1 MNARWRLNIF
11 TARPELVEGRAQ
23 RARGSTSPVLS
34 ELALRQA
41 QGERVEA
48 SPRACLIVT
57 VAVLASL
64 TVAAQQQPPRISG
77 GNGTLYIGGYP
88 NLIWIMDEATEKV
101 TGTIQLKTGIPR
113 RLTLSRDRAR
123 FYIIDAT
130 AEKVEIVDVP
140 SKTTVDT
147 FTLTEGTRR
156 IRINS
161 LEPDPTGRYAILLTR
176 SGTKLR
182 DRVEIGPATL
192 QQYDL
197 KEHKVMR
204 TIPWPDGEERDNA
217 NLMFSPDGKLLYF
230 LGNEILIFETE
241 NFTQV
246 DKWDLSNLEEGLG
259 QVSISFGGFAGL
271 DNIND
276 DPGFL
281 TTTMTVEDPVQHR
294 RMMGVARINLAKK
307 DLEFYTIGPAAP
319 VAFVLAPDKK
329 HGYGLESSIDRYQ
342 FWTFDL
348 DGRRVTTRAEFA
360 GRPRMSL
367 KTSSNG
373 RLLYIYNA
381 GNTIDMYDASTYR
394 YLRTVSLD
402 GDMTT
407 QFYVIPRASRQ

>member
-1 MNARWRLNIF
+1 MTRCAAVAARISLI
-11 TARPELVEGRAQ
+11 L
-23 RARGSTSPVLS
+23 VLS
-34 ELALRQA
+34 Q
-41 QGERVEA
+41 
-48 SPRACLIVT
+48 
-57 VAVLASL
+57 L
-64 TVAAQQQPPRISG
+64 TSAQQQPPRISG
-77 GNGTLYIGGYP
+77 GNGTFYLGGYP
-88 NLIWIMDEATEKV
+88 NVIWIMDEATEKV
-101 TGTIQLKTGIPR
+101 TGTIHLKTGIPR
-113 RLTLSRDRAR
+113 RMSLSRDRTR
-123 FYIIDAT
+123 FYVVDAT
-130 AEKVEIVDVP
+130 AEKVEVVDIA
-140 SKTTVDT
+140 SRTTIDT
-147 FTLTEGTRR
+147 FTLTEGNKR

-161 LEPDPTGRYAILLTR
+161 LEPDPMHRYAMLLTR

-182 DRVEIGPATL
+182 DRVEVGPSTL

-197 KEHKVMR
+197 KEHKVIR

-259 QVSISFGGFAGL
+259 QVSVSFGGFGGL
-271 DNIND
+271 DTVND
-276 DPGFL
+276 EPGFL

-294 RMMGVARINLAKK
+294 RMIGVARINLSKK
-307 DLEFYTIGPAAP
+307 DLEFYTIGPAGG
-319 VAFVLAPDKK
+319 VNFVLAPDKK
-329 HGYGLESSIDRYQ
+329 HGYGLESSVDRYQ

-348 DGRRVTTRAEFA
+348 EQRRVTSRAEFA

-381 GNTIDMYDASTYR
+381 GNTIDMYDAATYR
-394 YLRTVSLD
+394 YLRTVALD

-407 QFYVIPRASRQ
+407 QFYVVPRSLGRP

>member
-1 MNARWRLNIF
+1 MKRLAMILLV
-11 TARPELVEGRAQ
+11 AGSVCELRSAALSGPRGGPERP
-23 RARGSTSPVLS
+23 
-34 ELALRQA
+34 ALHA
-41 QGERVEA
+41 
-48 SPRACLIVT
+48 
-57 VAVLASL
+57 
-64 TVAAQQQPPRISG
+64 AAQQQPPRISG
-77 GNGTLYIGGYP
+77 GNGILYIGGYP

-101 TGTIQLKTGIPR
+101 TGMIQLKTGIPR
-113 RLTLSRDRAR
+113 RMGLSHDRTR
-123 FYIIDAT
+123 FYVIDAT
-130 AEKVEIVDVP
+130 QEKVEIVDVATR
-140 SKTTVDT
+140 TTLDT
-147 FTLTEGTRR
+147 FTLSEGNQR
-156 IRINS
+156 IRVNS
-161 LEPDPTGRYAILLTR
+161 IEPDPAHRYAILLTR

-182 DRVEIGPATL
+182 DRVEVGPAVL

-230 LGNEILIFETE
+230 LGNEVLIFETE

-271 DNIND
+271 DNTND
-276 DPGFL
+276 EPGFL

-307 DLEFYTIGPAAP
+307 DLDFYTIGPAAG
-319 VAFVLAPDKK
+319 VNFVLAPDRK
-329 HGYGLESSIDRYQ
+329 HGYGLESNIDRYQ

-348 DGRRVTTRAEFA
+348 DQKRVTSRAEFA

-381 GNTIDMYDASTYR
+381 GNTIDMYDAATYK
-394 YLRTVSLD
+394 YLRTVTLD
-402 GDMTT
+402 GDVTT
-407 QFYVIPRASRQ
+407 QFYVIPRTPAARP

>member
-1 MNARWRLNIF
+1 MKRCAAVAAL
-11 TARPELVEGRAQ
+11 
-23 RARGSTSPVLS
+23 LS
-34 ELALRQA
+34 SMLALSQPNFA
-41 QGERVEA
+41 Q
-48 SPRACLIVT
+48 P
-57 VAVLASL
+57 
-64 TVAAQQQPPRISG
+64 QQPRIAG
-77 GNGTLYIGGYP
+77 GNGTFYLGGYP

-101 TGTIQLKTGIPR
+101 TGTIHLKTGIPR
-113 RLTLSRDRAR
+113 RMSLSRDRTR

-130 AEKVEIVDVP
+130 AEKVEIVDIA
-140 SKTTVDT
+140 SRTTIDT
-147 FTLTEGTRR
+147 FTLTEGNKR

-161 LEPDPTGRYAILLTR
+161 LEPDPAHRYAILLTR

-182 DRVEIGPATL
+182 DRVEVGPATL
-192 QQYDL
+192 LQYDL
-197 KEHKVMR
+197 KEHKVIR

-230 LGNEILIFETE
+230 LGNEILIFETD

-259 QVSISFGGFAGL
+259 QVSVSFGGFGGL
-271 DNIND
+271 DTVND
-276 DPGFL
+276 EPGFL

-294 RMMGVARINLAKK
+294 RMLGVARINLTKK
-307 DLEFYTIGPAAP
+307 DLEFYTIGPAGG
-319 VAFVLAPDKK
+319 VNFVLAPDRK
-329 HGYGLESSIDRYQ
+329 HGYGLESSVDRYQ

-348 DGRRVTTRAEFA
+348 DQRRVVSRAEFA

-381 GNTIDMYDASTYR
+381 GATIDMYDAATYK
-394 YLRTVSLD
+394 YLRTVTLD

-407 QFYVIPRASRQ
+407 QFYVVPRSAGRP

>member
-1 MNARWRLNIF
+1 MRAGIVRGAAYRWF
-11 TARPELVEGRAQ
+11 GCV
-23 RARGSTSPVLS
+23 V
-34 ELALRQA
+34 
-41 QGERVEA
+41 
-48 SPRACLIVT
+48 ACLV
-57 VAVLASL
+57 VLAWLPPPGDARAFQAGGRL
-64 TVAAQQQPPRISG
+64 TG

-88 NLIWIMDEATEKV
+88 NVIWIIDEATEKV
-101 TGTIQLKTGIPR
+101 TGTIQVKSGIPR
-113 RLTLSRDRAR
+113 RMGLSRDRTR

-130 AEKVEIVDVP
+130 AEKVEIIDIA
-140 SKTTVDT
+140 SRSTVDT
-147 FTLTEGTRR
+147 FTLSEGNTRAR
-156 IRINS
+156 ISS
-161 LEPDPTGRYAILLTR
+161 LEPDPTHRYAIVLTR

-182 DRVEIGPATL
+182 DRVEVGPSRL

-197 KEHKVMR
+197 KEHKIVR

-259 QVSISFGGFAGL
+259 QVSVSFGGFGGL
-271 DNIND
+271 DTIND
-276 DPGFL
+276 EPGFL

-294 RMMGVARINLAKK
+294 RMMGVARINLARK
-307 DLEFYTIGPAAP
+307 DLEFYTLGPAGG
-319 VAFVLAPDKK
+319 VNFVLAPDKK

-348 DGRRVTTRAEFA
+348 DERRVTSRAEFA

-381 GNTIDMYDASTYR
+381 GNTIDMYDAATYR
-394 YLRTVSLD
+394 YLRTLTLD
-402 GDMTT
+402 GDVTT
-407 QFYVIPRASRQ
+407 QFYVVPRSGRP